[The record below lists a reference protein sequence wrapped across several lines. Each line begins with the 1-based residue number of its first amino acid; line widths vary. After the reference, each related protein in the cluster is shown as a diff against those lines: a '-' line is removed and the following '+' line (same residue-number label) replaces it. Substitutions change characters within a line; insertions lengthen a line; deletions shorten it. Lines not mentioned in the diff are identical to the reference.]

1 MLWRQAVA
9 EQHVQ
14 VAESLEQLLT
24 AVWREI
30 ARWKDAEKRA
40 IAAQVTVDP
49 ATLDSL
55 DKMYVFT
62 DIHSL
67 KKLIHELN
75 CNGNL
80 SSYRSCCIGSSLWKG
95 S

>member
-1 MLWRQAVA
+1 VLWRQAVA

-14 VAESLEQLLT
+14 AAESLEQLLT

-55 DKMYVFT
+55 DKM
-62 DIHSL
+62 
-67 KKLIHELN
+67 
-75 CNGNL
+75 
-80 SSYRSCCIGSSLWKG
+80 
-95 S
+95 